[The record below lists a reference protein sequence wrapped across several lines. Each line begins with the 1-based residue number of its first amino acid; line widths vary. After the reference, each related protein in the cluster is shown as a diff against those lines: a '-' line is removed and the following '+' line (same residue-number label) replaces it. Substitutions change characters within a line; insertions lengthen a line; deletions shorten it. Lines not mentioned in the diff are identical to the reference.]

1 MRLFW
6 DLCKACTENA
16 PRSQYPRTM
25 SSSDA
30 DRRLLKEFKQLSKSP
45 VPKIRAHPDSENILV
60 WHFVLFGDGVY
71 EGGEYYGQILFPSQY
86 PFKPP
91 DMKMLTPNGR
101 FEQNRTVC
109 MSITGYHPES
119 WNPSWSVSTLLLG
132 LQSFFYEESNGLGS
146 LKLSDE
152 QRRKYAQQSVSFNN
166 TNPEIKNI
174 LRDMFPDLLRD
185 VASSGKKR
193 ERSVERPDDEDNKKH
208 KQEQVKPAN
217 VPKAGPVHDDKL
229 KQPDADTYT
238 ANHTDTKEIEI
249 IEILD

>member
-1 MRLFW
+1 
-6 DLCKACTENA
+6 
-16 PRSQYPRTM
+16 M
-25 SSSDA
+25 SSEA
-30 DRRLLKEFKQLSKSP
+30 ERRLLKEFKQLSKSP
-45 VPKIRAHPDSENILV
+45 IPNIRAHPDSENVLV

-71 EGGEYYGQILFPSQY
+71 KGGEYYGQILFPSQY

-132 LQSFFYEESNGLGS
+132 LQSFFYEESPGLGS
-146 LKLSDE
+146 ITLSEE
-152 QRRKYAQQSVSFNN
+152 QRRKYAQQSVSFNS
-166 TNPEIKNI
+166 TNPEIVKI

-185 VASSGKKR
+185 LASSSKKR
-193 ERSVERPDDEDNKKH
+193 ERSVERPDHEDNKKH
-208 KQEQVKPAN
+208 KQDQATATKAGYVKPAD
-217 VPKAGPVHDDKL
+217 VPKAVSVHDDKL
-229 KQPDADTYT
+229 KELATDTST
-238 ANHTDTKEIEI
+238 VNHTDTKEIEI